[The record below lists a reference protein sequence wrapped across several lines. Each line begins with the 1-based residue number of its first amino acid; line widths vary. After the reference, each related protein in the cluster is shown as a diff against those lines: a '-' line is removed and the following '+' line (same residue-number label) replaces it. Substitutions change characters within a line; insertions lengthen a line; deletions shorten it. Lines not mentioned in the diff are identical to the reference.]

1 MQGFFVHSSDIRAIS
16 FSNLNNFTNKIL
28 YNFDKIRI
36 SVKFT
41 RRQKSAH
48 SAIIWLSCALKK

>member
-1 MQGFFVHSSDIRAIS
+1 MQGFFVHYSDIRPIS
-16 FSNLNNFTNKIL
+16 FSDLNNSTNKIL

-48 SAIIWLSCALKK
+48 SAIIWLSCAL

>member
-16 FSNLNNFTNKIL
+16 FSDLNNSTNKIL

-36 SVKFT
+36 SEKFT
-41 RRQKSAH
+41 RRPESVRPV
-48 SAIIWLSCALKK
+48 IIWLS